1 MYDNLTH
8 LAALAHEAEIRRI
21 AARPDRRLAREAL
34 RNRCRRL
41 LRRVPCPQAA

>member
-8 LAALAHEAEIRRI
+8 LAVLAHETEIRRN
-21 AARPDRRLAREAL
+21 AARPERMLAREL
-34 RNRCRRL
+34 RRTWCRRW